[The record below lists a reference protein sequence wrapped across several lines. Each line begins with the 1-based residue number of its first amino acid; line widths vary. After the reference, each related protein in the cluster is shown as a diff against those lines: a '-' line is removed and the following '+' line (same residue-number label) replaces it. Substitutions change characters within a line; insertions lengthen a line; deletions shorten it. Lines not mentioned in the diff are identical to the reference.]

1 MASFSASRTVIS
13 FCPEAYPLRAN
24 VGAMAAGRKA
34 DRKVGRDADEARR
47 EAGRRSLEA
56 AIATV
61 AMCERVGLKR

>member
-1 MASFSASRTVIS
+1 
-13 FCPEAYPLRAN
+13 
-24 VGAMAAGRKA
+24 MAAGRKA

-56 AIATV
+56 AIAAV